1 MGTTFRIAPLVAAA
15 LLPALLAAGCSTVRD
30 LIDSPSGAAPSAASA
45 DTSGG
50 DVSTE
55 QAFLA
60 LNAGDYAKARD
71 LLVPLQAANPHDPYL
86 ELNLAVAY
94 ENLGHRDLAE
104 PLYRSVLVDG
114 RGVMP
119 GDTTNPGDAN
129 KSLAGIACTNLMH
142 GLKKG
147 PDAQAAKPDADK
159 LTPEQYADLFNNAY
173 QPVC

>member
-1 MGTTFRIAPLVAAA
+1 VGTTFRIAPLVAA
-15 LLPALLAAGCSTVRD
+15 ALLAAGCSTVRD
-30 LIDSPSGAAPSAASA
+30 LIDSPSGAAPSASGSGA
-45 DTSGG
+45 DASGG
-50 DVSTE
+50 NVSTE

-94 ENLGHRDLAE
+94 ENLGHMDLAE

-119 GDTTNPGDAN
+119 GDTTNPADAN

-173 QPVC
+173 QPIC